1 MAIPIV
7 IESPLVSSTAF
18 PHPQP
23 LCRGEREAVAVTPPL
38 ITPAFLTNPYPT
50 YAALR
55 EAGPLHWSEE
65 FFGGAWL
72 LTRHTD
78 IEAVL
83 RDDVH
88 FSAQRTGGWVM
99 RCAQDD
105 RAQLQSFQSLF
116 ARAMLF
122 LDAPDHTR
130 LRSVM
135 NAGFRADALERI
147 RPDVERWI
155 DTRLST
161 CHGPFDFMAQI
172 ARPLPA
178 YVIATLMGIEPAD
191 SSAHETFMAWADDLA
206 AFIGAPQP
214 SLEQAH
220 QAQTRLLAMAQ
231 YFEQIIATKRRQP
244 DDGLVSR
251 LIQGQAQ
258 GAVHSHIELLA
269 QCAMLLFAGIETT
282 RNFLGNALHAAL
294 TQPGAWAQLAAQPE
308 LLPNAIRELLRYD
321 SPVQY
326 TGRRVKADL
335 IVHGQALARGDLV
348 IALIGA
354 ANRDERIYRAPDELN
369 FNRRAAPMLSFGSG
383 AHVCIGAALTL
394 MEAQMLFGK
403 LLRRTPPTLAHATA
417 QWNGNPLYRGLRAL
431 WLVDGG

>member
-1 MAIPIV
+1 MRILECSQEIGPAPGRQ
-7 IESPLVSSTAF
+7 LF
-18 PHPQP
+18 
-23 LCRGEREAVAVTPPL
+23 

-50 YAALR
+50 YRILR
-55 EAGPLHWSEE
+55 DAGPIHWSDE
-65 FFGGAWL
+65 FFDGAWL
-72 LTRHTD
+72 LTRHAD
-78 IEAVL
+78 VEAVL
-83 RDDVH
+83 RDDTH

-99 RCAQDD
+99 RCAQGK

-130 LRSVM
+130 LRSLM

-155 DTRLST
+155 NTRLHT
-161 CHGPFDFMAQI
+161 LDDHYDFMAQI

-178 YVIATLMGIEPAD
+178 YVIATLMGIPV
-191 SSAHETFMAWADDLA
+191 SAQESFMAWSDDLA

-214 SLEQAH
+214 SLEQAT
-220 QAQTRLLAMAQ
+220 QAQTSLLAMAR
-231 YFEQIIATKRRQP
+231 YFEQLIDAKRRQP

-251 LIQGQAQ
+251 LISGQDQ
-258 GAVHSHIELLA
+258 GAVQSHVELLA
-269 QCAMLLFAGIETT
+269 QCTMLLFAGIETT
-282 RNFLGNALHAAL
+282 RNFLGNALHALL

-335 IVHGQALARGDLV
+335 TMHGQQLKRGDLV

-354 ANRDERIYRAPDELN
+354 ANRDERIYSAPDELN
-369 FNRRAAPMLSFGSG
+369 FHRRAAPMLSFGSG
-383 AHVCIGAALTL
+383 AHVCIGAALTQ
-394 MEAQMLFGK
+394 MEAQMLFAK
-403 LLRRTPPTLAHATA
+403 LLRREPLTLAQTSA
-417 QWNGNPLYRGLRAL
+417 QWNGNPLYRGLTEL
-431 WLVDGG
+431 WVTHR